1 MKKLNYLMFAAATAM
16 FATSCSTDSLEALI
30 PDSEKTAI
38 EFGGS
43 SAQVTRAGLSKANE
57 TNVVMQ
63 IKSQKKGS
71 TGDNNVRVTRTVAT
85 ATADKTYDDTSYST
99 LSFLKDYQRY
109 WDDAYGRDAELSVY
123 AIAVPG
129 KTTDSKAEE
138 EKLKASTST
147 WSSEE
152 LSHTVDWTVST
163 AQTNTTLADEDLI
176 FSNNISGDNKMKF
189 KLTDSN
195 DEDGAGK
202 FDSGNLNFTHA
213 LSRITINLKR
223 GVGFSGENTFQ
234 FATGTNVSLNA
245 MPVGGTL
252 DLASG
257 EWTTASTA
265 TVSSMYKASAIT
277 GSAANEYTDYKLMAQ
292 VLPGKIYTDGDVNK
306 ELSFTIDGNQ
316 YTISS
321 DMMFDA
327 LNVAAVKDKVTK
339 LTDTKITLEKG
350 LNYTFNITVNKTGVN
365 VTASIQDWTP
375 ITAENLDLTN
385 DNIKVSVYDTENS
398 RISDSDF
405 ELYRSVVDN
414 EGNSDGTYAP
424 RGNATWYYQDN
435 QTYYNF
441 RSTSNVTSLNSDST
455 SFAMTAG
462 STDYQWG
469 APLKADAIT
478 AGKTPKYDTEN
489 GYNNLIYGKIGATSS
504 TINMT
509 QFHMMSKVTV
519 ELTSTATDDNQKVDL
534 KGSKVYI
541 TRINKDGEVLMATG
555 KITSSNLQKD
565 LEMTPETNTTS
576 YIYNMSVVPQ
586 TLVRNDGASDAD
598 YVGIRIETASGK
610 SIYYYEKL
618 SDVKASKAT
627 TSQNNT
633 KDESISYWYPGHH
646 YKYEFNILK
655 TGVNGVTASLVDWT
669 TVTGAT
675 QNISLED

>member
-43 SAQVTRAGLSKANE
+43 SAQVTRAGLSKTKE
-57 TNVVMQ
+57 TKVVMQ

-71 TGDNNVRVTRTVAT
+71 TDDNNVRVTRTMAT
-85 ATADKTYDDTSYST
+85 ASADNTYDDTSLST
-99 LSFLKDYQRY
+99 LSFADAYQRY

-129 KTTDSKAEE
+129 KTTNSMAAEK
-138 EKLKASTST
+138 KLTASENST
-147 WSSEE
+147 WSSKE
-152 LSHTVDWTVST
+152 LSHKVDWTVST
-163 AQTNTTLADEDLI
+163 AQTDTTLADEDLI

-189 KLTDSN
+189 TLKYSN
-195 DEDGAGK
+195 DEDGAGT

-257 EWTTASTA
+257 EWTTPSTA
-265 TVSSMYKASAIT
+265 TVTSMYKASAST
-277 GSAANEYTDYKLMAQ
+277 GSATNEYTDYKLMAQ
-292 VLPGKIYTDGDVNK
+292 VLPGKVYTDGDVNK

-327 LNVAAVKDKVTK
+327 LNVADVKDKVTK
-339 LTDTKITLEKG
+339 LTDTNITLEKG

-385 DNIKVSVYDTENS
+385 DNIKVSVYDSKNNP
-398 RISDSDF
+398 ISNF

-414 EGNSDGTYAP
+414 EGNSDGTYAS

-441 RSTSNVTSLNSDST
+441 RSTSNVTSLNSDLNG
-455 SFAMTAG
+455 FAMTAG

-478 AGKTPKYDTEN
+478 AGKTPKYDTED
-489 GYNNLIYGKIGATSS
+489 GYNDLIFGKIGATSS

-586 TLVRNDGASDAD
+586 TLVRGTSDAD
-598 YVGIRIETASGK
+598 YIGIRIETASGK

-618 SDVKASKAT
+618 SDVKASDEAT
-627 TSQNNT
+627 PSQNNT
-633 KDESISYWYPGHH
+633 PGESISYWYPGHH
-646 YKYEFNILK
+646 YKYKFNILK
-655 TGVNGVTASLVDWT
+655 TGVNGVTASLVGWT

>member
-43 SAQVTRAGLSKANE
+43 SAQVTRAGLSKASE

-71 TGDNNVRVTRTVAT
+71 TGDNDVRVTRTMAT
-85 ATADKTYDDTSYST
+85 ASADNTYDDTSLST
-99 LSFLKDYQRY
+99 LSFLSAYQRY

-129 KTTDSKAEE
+129 KTTNSMAAET
-138 EKLKASTST
+138 KLTASTST

-152 LSHTVDWTVST
+152 LSHNVDWTVST

-189 KLTDSN
+189 TLTDSN

-223 GVGFSGENTFQ
+223 GAGFSGENTFQ

-252 DLASG
+252 DLTSG

-265 TVSSMYKASAIT
+265 TVSSMYEASAIT

-327 LNVAAVKDKVTK
+327 LNVADVKASVTK
-339 LTDTKITLEKG
+339 LTDTNITLEKG
-350 LNYTFNITVNKTGVN
+350 LNYTFNITVNKTGVY

-375 ITAENLDLTN
+375 ITAEDLDLTN

-398 RISDSDF
+398 HINDSDF

-414 EGNSDGTYAP
+414 EGNSDGTYAS

-441 RSTSNVTSLNSDST
+441 RSTSNVTSLNSDKK

-469 APLKADAIT
+469 APLKANAIT
-478 AGKTPKYDTEN
+478 ADVTPKYDTEN
-489 GYNNLIYGKIGATSS
+489 GYNDLIYGQIGATSS

-534 KGSKVYI
+534 TGSKVYI

-586 TLVRNDGASDAD
+586 TLVRGTSDAD
-598 YVGIRIETASGK
+598 YIGIRIETASGK

-633 KDESISYWYPGHH
+633 KGESISYWYPGHH
-646 YKYEFNILK
+646 YTYVFNILK